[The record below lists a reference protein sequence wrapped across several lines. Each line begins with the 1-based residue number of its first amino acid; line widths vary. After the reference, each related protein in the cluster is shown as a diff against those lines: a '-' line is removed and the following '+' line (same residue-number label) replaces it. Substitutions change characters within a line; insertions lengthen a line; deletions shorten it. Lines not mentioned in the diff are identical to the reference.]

1 MDNYFNYFTEIEQ
14 YYQTR
19 RESFTLLSTLD
30 WVLIESWK
38 DQGIP
43 LEVVLKGM
51 DRAFSKAKR
60 KVSSLAYCV
69 NAVDE
74 VAREQKDTRTEAPAL
89 PDIDPEDVQR
99 YLEDLGRQVRTL
111 GDAFPEFRS
120 RVESL
125 ATSVEGV
132 DTTDLRT
139 AETVLNALEEKLIAI
154 IKIAADEAAL
164 VEVGK
169 SVEASLAPFRSKM
182 TVEQLSMLDGQLQKR
197 KLMEHCGIPRL
208 SLFYLI

>member
-1 MDNYFNYFTEIEQ
+1 M
-14 YYQTR
+14 
-19 RESFTLLSTLD
+19 
-30 WVLIESWK
+30 
-38 DQGIP
+38 
-43 LEVVLKGM
+43 
-51 DRAFSKAKR
+51 
-60 KVSSLAYCV
+60 
-69 NAVDE
+69 
-74 VAREQKDTRTEAPAL
+74 
-89 PDIDPEDVQR
+89 
-99 YLEDLGRQVRTL
+99 
-111 GDAFPEFRS
+111 
-120 RVESL
+120 
-125 ATSVEGV
+125 EGV